1 MAIEEFRNNEILTCE
16 EVLTVKED
24 NVNYYKNKKSAG
36 GYTFPVRVGQFF
48 ERIGCLSWFINKNSE
63 KYEKSTV
70 VRNIDTY
77 AEGDCDQKGAGGDTK
92 CADADESNSYSKCE
106 KDDSVVVGGTSTVV
120 GENTKKTFRNHD
132 QRSYSLTKTRAS
144 LPTMEMKVI
153 CIRPVG
159 LKPVYDIEVDEIHSF
174 LANGVVAHN
183 CTIAHGTT
191 KFLKER
197 LFENSDPFQVS
208 VCGKCGNFAL
218 TKDYCKACDSDGI
231 SRVNLPYASKLLI
244 DELKAM
250 NIKISIFAK
259 K

>member
-24 NVNYYKNKKSAG
+24 NVKYYKNKKSAG

-70 VRNIDTY
+70 VRNIDTD
-77 AEGDCDQKGAGGDTK
+77 AAKCDSDTKFAGGD
-92 CADADESNSYSKCE
+92 ADEINSQSKYE
-106 KDDSVVVGGTSTVV
+106 KDESVSLPSTTGGDSDKSCD
-120 GENTKKTFRNHD
+120 NIRKTFRNHD

-153 CIRPVG
+153 GIRPVG